1 MRALILLL
9 IPSLAWSQVEVGPTF
24 NVYDSDRIKS
34 EVGAK
39 ASVGKRFY
47 LWGSYEHPRLQLV
60 GQNMGAVEL
69 WGAGLGFRHE
79 LNDRLELF
87 GEFGYFWPS
96 TDPADNIRD
105 EAVATSLRKD
115 HGEPGLHWEH
125 TVYKLSSDY
134 GARLGLSYAAT
145 KRTHLSLA
153 YRYLSLNEALDACTG
168 PDSGC
173 EFPVSPG
180 SSHWQNRKTIK
191 LNSFEIGAGIRF

>member
-1 MRALILLL
+1 MIGAILLAA
-9 IPSLAWSQVEVGPTF
+9 ISIGPTF
-24 NVYDSDRIKS
+24 NVYESERIKS
-34 EVGAK
+34 EFGAK
-39 ASVGKRFY
+39 VEVGERFY
-47 LWGSYEHPRLQLV
+47 AWGSYEHPRLQLV
-60 GQNMGAVEL
+60 GQNMGELEL

-79 LNDRLELF
+79 LNDRLDVF

-145 KRTHLSLA
+145 DAIYLSLA
-153 YRYLSLNEALDACTG
+153 YRHLSLNEALDACTG
-168 PDSGC
+168 PDPGC

-180 SSHWQNRKTIK
+180 SSHWQNRKTLK